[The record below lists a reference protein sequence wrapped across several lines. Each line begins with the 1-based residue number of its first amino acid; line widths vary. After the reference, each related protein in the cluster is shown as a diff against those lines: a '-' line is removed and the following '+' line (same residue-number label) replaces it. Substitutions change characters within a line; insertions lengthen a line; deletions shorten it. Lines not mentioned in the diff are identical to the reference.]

1 VVFFLNIF
9 SEADVNCVFW
19 KGATKSA
26 SAWSHFLK
34 KLTPLSGRLGKAEGI
49 TVVAHKLARVVYTL
63 IKVREPYDEKTVQR
77 RAKHLQT
84 QAEKLGLK
92 LVSAS

>member
-1 VVFFLNIF
+1 M
-9 SEADVNCVFW
+9 
-19 KGATKSA
+19 
-26 SAWSHFLK
+26 
-34 KLTPLSGRLGKAEGI
+34 
-49 TVVAHKLARVVYTL
+49 VAHKLARVVYTL